1 MPQLTSPHVRFHA
14 SFLDAVREFTEAGLD
29 ALVLVGESIA
39 PYERTWREPAGFAA
53 FVDMLLAE
61 PERPRR
67 PDWVEMTNLWYAES
81 DTFLGRLSI
90 RHRLNPYLL
99 ELGGHIGYAVRPGAR
114 RQGHATAMLRAALP
128 RCRQLGIDRALL
140 TCDTT
145 NTASRKVI
153 EANGGEFEDQRGAK
167 LRYWIRTGN

>member
-1 MPQLTSPHVRFHA
+1 MPQLTAPDVRFHA

-29 ALVLVGESIA
+29 ALVLIGEDIT
-39 PYERTWREPAGFAA
+39 PYERTWCEPAGFAA
-53 FVDMLLAE
+53 FVDMLRAE
-61 PERPRR
+61 TERPRR
-67 PDWVEMTNLWYAES
+67 PDWVEMTNLWYAED

-90 RHRLNPYLL
+90 RHRLDPYLL

-128 RCRQLGIDRALL
+128 LCRQLGIDRALV

-153 EANGGEFEDQRGAK
+153 EANGGEFEDRRGVK